1 MKHLMDEYSIR
12 CIIKNYNSNNS
23 ILLSE
28 RKYSRSLFVN
38 KHVTIKELVD
48 YLKEF
53 NRSINLLNIDGKL
66 VPQNI
71 TLGEG
76 KNYVAPEREKNE
88 VTKCL
93 NIISSL
99 KNTNLY
105 NDIDWIIRLFK
116 KAIYLSNTEEEKAA
130 IISSLDDVLSSN
142 EKFTSSDYTKL
153 LETLMNQGN
162 GNYISINE

>member
-1 MKHLMDEYSIR
+1 MKHLRDEYSLR
-12 CIIKNYNSNNS
+12 CIIKNYNSNKS
-23 ILLSE
+23 ILISE
-28 RKYSRSLFVN
+28 RKHSRSLVVN

-93 NIISSL
+93 NVISSL

>member
-1 MKHLMDEYSIR
+1 MKHLRDEYSLR

-28 RKYSRSLFVN
+28 RKHSRSLVVN

-53 NRSINLLNIDGKL
+53 NRSINLLNIDGKQ
-66 VPQNI
+66 VPQNF
-71 TLGEG
+71 TLGEA

-105 NDIDWIIRLFK
+105 NDIDWIIRIFK
-116 KAIYLSNTEEEKAA
+116 KAIYLYNTEEEKVA
-130 IISSLDDVLSSN
+130 IISSLDDVMSSN
-142 EKFTSSDYTKL
+142 EKFTLSDYTKL
-153 LETLMNQGN
+153 LETLN
-162 GNYISINE
+162 

>member
-28 RKYSRSLFVN
+28 RKHSRSLVVN

-76 KNYVAPEREKNE
+76 KNYVAPEREKNQ

-93 NIISSL
+93 NVISTL

>member
-1 MKHLMDEYSIR
+1 MKHLRDEYSLR
-12 CIIKNYNSNNS
+12 CIIKNYNNNNS
-23 ILLSE
+23 ILISE
-28 RKYSRSLFVN
+28 RKHAPSLVVS

-53 NRSINLLNIDGKL
+53 NRSINLLNIDGKQ

-71 TLGEG
+71 TLSEG
-76 KNYVAPEREKNE
+76 KNYVALEREKNE

-93 NIISSL
+93 NVISSL

-105 NDIDWIIRLFK
+105 NDIDWIIRIFK

-130 IISSLDDVLSSN
+130 IISSLDDVMSSN

-153 LETLMNQGN
+153 LETLN
-162 GNYISINE
+162 

>member
-1 MKHLMDEYSIR
+1 MQ
-12 CIIKNYNSNNS
+12 
-23 ILLSE
+23 
-28 RKYSRSLFVN
+28 
-38 KHVTIKELVD
+38 
-48 YLKEF
+48 
-53 NRSINLLNIDGKL
+53 

-76 KNYVAPEREKNE
+76 KNYVVPEREKNE

-105 NDIDWIIRLFK
+105 NDIDWIIRIFK
-116 KAIYLSNTEEEKAA
+116 KAIYLSNTDEEKAA
-130 IISSLDDVLSSN
+130 IISSLDDVMSSN

-153 LETLMNQGN
+153 LETLN
-162 GNYISINE
+162 

>member
-1 MKHLMDEYSIR
+1 MKHLRDEYSLR

-28 RKYSRSLFVN
+28 RKHLRSLVVN

-93 NIISSL
+93 NVISSL

-105 NDIDWIIRLFK
+105 NDIDWIIRIFK
-116 KAIYLSNTEEEKAA
+116 KAIYLYNTEEEKSA
-130 IISSLDDVLSSN
+130 IISSLDDVMSSN
-142 EKFTSSDYTKL
+142 EKFTLGDYTKL
-153 LETLMNQGN
+153 LETLN
-162 GNYISINE
+162 

>member
-1 MKHLMDEYSIR
+1 MKHLRDEYSIR

-28 RKYSRSLFVN
+28 RKHLRSLVVN

-93 NIISSL
+93 NVISSL

>member
-1 MKHLMDEYSIR
+1 MKHLRDEYSLR

-28 RKYSRSLFVN
+28 RKHSRSLVVN

-53 NRSINLLNIDGKL
+53 NRSINLLNIDGKQ
-66 VPQNI
+66 VPQNF
-71 TLGEG
+71 TLGEA
-76 KNYVAPEREKNE
+76 KNYVAPEKEKNE

-93 NIISSL
+93 DVISSL

-105 NDIDWIIRLFK
+105 NDIDWIIRIFK
-116 KAIYLSNTEEEKAA
+116 KAIYLYNTEEEKVA
-130 IISSLDDVLSSN
+130 IIAKFSTPGKN
-142 EKFTSSDYTKL
+142 EYMQ
-153 LETLMNQGN
+153 LMHRF
-162 GNYISINE
+162 

>member
-1 MKHLMDEYSIR
+1 MKHLRDEYSLR

-28 RKYSRSLFVN
+28 RKHLRSLVVN

-93 NIISSL
+93 NVISSL

-116 KAIYLSNTEEEKAA
+116 KVIYLSNTEEEKAV

-162 GNYISINE
+162 GNYVSINE